1 MSGPIYHRAPG
12 ALFSE
17 VGDDVV
23 ALHIDH
29 GQCYGMEKV
38 SSAIW
43 KLLEEPRDLDT
54 ICAQL
59 IAQYSVDSGQCRDQV
74 GPFLE
79 TLRAEGLVETAA

>member
-59 IAQYSVDSGQCRDQV
+59 IAQYAVDPDQCRDQV

>member
-1 MSGPIYHRAPG
+1 MSGPTYRRAPG

-23 ALHIDH
+23 ALHIDR

-43 KLLEEPRDLDT
+43 KLLEEPRDLDA
-54 ICAQL
+54 ICAGL
-59 IAQYSVDSGQCRDQV
+59 IDQYAVEPGQCRDQV